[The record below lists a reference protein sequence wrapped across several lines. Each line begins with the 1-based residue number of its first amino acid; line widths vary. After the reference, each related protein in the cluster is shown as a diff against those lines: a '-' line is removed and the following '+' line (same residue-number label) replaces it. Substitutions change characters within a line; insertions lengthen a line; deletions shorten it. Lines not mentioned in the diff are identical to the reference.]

1 MEEWFIYGIL
11 SALAAALATIFAK
24 IGLQRVDPL
33 IATAIR
39 SVIMT
44 ILVFTTLGVFRGY
57 SGMGD
62 LSRNELLF
70 IVLSGL
76 SGGAS
81 WILYFAALQKGEAS
95 RVALIDRSSVLFV
108 LIMSFII
115 LHEAVTIKKLVA
127 AGLIIIALL
136 LLLSP

>member
-11 SALAAALATIFAK
+11 SALTAALATIFAK

-44 ILVFTTLGVFRGY
+44 ILVFTALGVFRGY